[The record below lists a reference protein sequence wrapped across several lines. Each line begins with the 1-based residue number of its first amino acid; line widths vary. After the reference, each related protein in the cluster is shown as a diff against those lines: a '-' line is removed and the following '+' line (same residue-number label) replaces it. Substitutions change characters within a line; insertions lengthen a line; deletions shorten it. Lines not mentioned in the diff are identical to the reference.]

1 MSDPLLSDTDLK
13 SKMAWVWTTLKPI
26 FKVEQTRITVR
37 ESGVQLNLSCVD
49 TPGFGDSVNND
60 KCWEP
65 IIEFLENQ
73 FELYLNAESRVDRPA
88 KIPDTRVHACLYF
101 VAPSGHGLKPLDI
114 EFMRR
119 LHDKVKIS
127 YVGDL
132 KLVTIFGW

>member
-1 MSDPLLSDTDLK
+1 M
-13 SKMAWVWTTLKPI
+13 
-26 FKVEQTRITVR
+26 EQTRITVR

-119 LHDKVKIS
+119 LHDKVKTQVKSGHITMTVRFVS
-127 YVGDL
+127 SGCPL
-132 KLVTIFGW
+132 